1 MPTLGQIVFQVLEK
15 SIKWNNENLHS
26 LGAYV
31 HYQKTDNKQVQ
42 RYIILYIR

>member
-1 MPTLGQIVFQVLEK
+1 MKIYILWGLTF
-15 SIKWNNENLHS
+15 
-26 LGAYV
+26 